1 MATNEPKSNAGS
13 AQNQQQVQ
21 QRRPNEAGT
30 VQVEAHMRIFDPQT
44 GQTIVEGR
52 E

>member
-1 MATNEPKSNAGS
+1 MAINEPKSNTGP
-13 AQNQQQVQ
+13 AQNQ

-44 GQTIVEGR
+44 GRTLVEGR
-52 E
+52 A